1 LQGKELQVRKKQTKK
16 RRSYRY
22 SNEFKAKAVERM
34 KGCAN
39 ITALAEE
46 LGVHKRML
54 YWWRQHGVGRVAA
67 ASEAEP
73 ASREATLSREV
84 QELKQLLADKVREVD
99 FFRGALQK
107 VEARRQSSGK
117 AGGPASTPK
126 SGQ

>member
-1 LQGKELQVRKKQTKK
+1 LQGRELQVRKKQAK
-16 RRSYRY
+16 RGRPYRY

-34 KGCAN
+34 KGCDN

-46 LGVHKRML
+46 LGIHKRML
-54 YWWRQHGVGRVAA
+54 YWWRQHGIGPVAA
-67 ASEAEP
+67 EP
-73 ASREATLSREV
+73 ETQPLPPEVALRREN

-107 VEARRQSSGK
+107 VEARRQPSGK
-117 AGGPASTPK
+117 AGEPVSTPK

>member
-1 LQGKELQVRKKQTKK
+1 VGNKVPKQ
-16 RRSYRY
+16 RRRYRY
-22 SNEFKAKAVERM
+22 SNEFKARAVARM
-34 KGCAN
+34 KGCDN

-54 YWWRQHGVGRVAA
+54 YWWRQHGVGAVAPA
-67 ASEAEP
+67 PEAEP
-73 ASREATLSREV
+73 ASLEARLSREV

-107 VEARRQSSGK
+107 VEARRQASGE
-117 AGGPASTPK
+117 AGEQVSTPK

>member
-1 LQGKELQVRKKQTKK
+1 MGKKLEKK
-16 RRSYRY
+16 RRPYRY

-34 KGCAN
+34 KGCDN

-46 LGVHKRML
+46 LGIDKRML
-54 YWWRQHGVGRVAA
+54 YWWRQHGVGPVAA
-67 ASEAEP
+67 APETQPLPPEVALR
-73 ASREATLSREV
+73 REN

-117 AGGPASTPK
+117 AGAQVSTPK
-126 SGQ
+126 SGK

>member
-1 LQGKELQVRKKQTKK
+1 VRKKLGKQ
-16 RRSYRY
+16 RRRYRY
-22 SNEFKAKAVERM
+22 SQDFKAKAVERM
-34 KGCAN
+34 KGCDN

-54 YWWRQHGVGRVAA
+54 YWWRQHGVGPVAA
-67 ASEAEP
+67 EAATEP
-73 ASREATLSREV
+73 GSREATLSREV

-107 VEARRQSSGK
+107 VEARRQRSGK
-117 AGGPASTPK
+117 AGVPASTPK